1 MLRQLTFGHPL
12 EFSSVLTLGNF
23 DGVHCGHA
31 WLIRRTV
38 EYAKKH
44 QLKSIL
50 LSFDPMPA
58 EFFSPTSSP
67 ARLMR
72 FLEKW
77 PILQSSGLDA
87 CCILPFKRPLMELS
101 ALDFVKKILVEHFR
115 VKHLF
120 VGDDFRFGYQRQGDV
135 ELLHKLGKVFGFS
148 VSTHTEFF
156 DGNKTIS
163 STWIRAAIKAGDF
176 LLAEKLL
183 GRPYKNRGRVV
194 YGAQL
199 GRQLG
204 CPTANIPMNRHVSPV
219 HGVYVVFVE
228 GDNLQYYGVA
238 SVGNRPAVGGK
249 GPAFLLEVHL
259 FDFSGNLYGKR
270 LEVSYLHKLRDEWMF
285 DSLDAL
291 KIQIQQDCEMA
302 RQYLKKRQYNNVR
315 KI

>member
-1 MLRQLTFGHPL
+1 MRLFRHLAFNHSP
-12 EFSSVLTLGNF
+12 ECPSVLTLGNF
-23 DGVHCGHA
+23 DGVHSGHTS
-31 WLIRRTV
+31 LIRRAV
-38 EYAKKH
+38 DYGKKH
-44 QLKSIL
+44 DLKSIL

-72 FLEKW
+72 FVEKW
-77 PILQSSGLDA
+77 PILESFSLDA
-87 CCILPFKRPLMELS
+87 CYILPFKKPLMQFS
-101 ALDFVKKILVEHFR
+101 AFDFVKKILVEYFN

-135 ELLHKLGKVFGFS
+135 ELLRQLGRMFGFS

-204 CPTANIPMNRHVSPV
+204 CPTANIPMNRYVSPV

-228 GDNLQYYGVA
+228 GDNLEYYGVA

-259 FDFSGNLYGKR
+259 FDFSGDLYGKR
-270 LEVSYLHKLRDEWMF
+270 LEVTYLHKLRDEWMF

-302 RQYLKKRQYNNVR
+302 RQYLKNGNT
-315 KI
+315 IT